1 MIFRS
6 GSDDLPVRCCAMPPA
21 IDGELK
27 LMCTL
32 NSFNPLQLRMK
43 IFLPLVN
50 LIKNLL

>member
-1 MIFRS
+1 MTVPC
-6 GSDDLPVRCCAMPPA
+6 GAVPPA

-32 NSFNPLQLRMK
+32 NSFNPLKLKMK

-50 LIKNLL
+50 LIIKNLL